1 MRGAVLAGGAASRY
15 AGHPKGLNRVGGER
29 ILDRLVAS
37 LTVATGE
44 APVLIAN
51 SPDAAK
57 WAPGLRVVADPRPDC
72 GSLGGIYT
80 ALTVAEG
87 PVLLVAWDMPF
98 VTTDLL
104 QALVAGAVDCDVF
117 LPESGGPRGIEPLCG
132 VYGPACVAPVAHQLD
147 NEDFRAIGFHD
158 AVRVGHLPLDEVSQF
173 GDPET
178 LFFNV
183 NTPDDLA
190 KAEDLWRKRAS
201 SQ

>member
-1 MRGAVLAGGAASRY
+1 
-15 AGHPKGLNRVGGER
+15 
-29 ILDRLVAS
+29 
-37 LTVATGE
+37 
-44 APVLIAN
+44 
-51 SPDAAK
+51 
-57 WAPGLRVVADPRPDC
+57 
-72 GSLGGIYT
+72 
-80 ALTVAEG
+80 
-87 PVLLVAWDMPF
+87 
-98 VTTDLL
+98 
-104 QALVAGAVDCDVF
+104 
-117 LPESGGPRGIEPLCG
+117 
-132 VYGPACVAPVAHQLD
+132 VAHQLD